1 MILNVMASSSGT
13 RGATL
18 VVVGEFFLDLV
29 FYALPDLPRLGEEV
43 KTRHFA
49 QLPGGGLATT
59 SLVASRLGTPTSAIA
74 RVGEDARSSPAWRSL
89 EENKVLVEACEFS
102 PTLPT
107 ARTVCASFNG
117 DRMMITHD
125 IINQHLERVL
135 SRPAA
140 RQALRKAKHVHL
152 ACALWPMSP
161 WLSWIKRLRARGLSV
176 SADIGWNPEMFK
188 SPGLPGLLRQL
199 NFLFPNEVEARAITG
214 ETTIER
220 TLRKLAEW
228 TAVPLIKLGDTGS
241 VAIQNGNVVRVPPLH
256 VRSIDA
262 TGAGDAFNG
271 GFLHGYLRGW
281 DLEDCLRAGNVCGAL
296 ATTGAGGSSVLPS
309 PARLSKL
316 VRRLQSDSGRL
327 ARSKRKWT
335 NRRTSG
341 Q

>member
-1 MILNVMASSSGT
+1 MILSIMASSSGS
-13 RGATL
+13 RGPTL
-18 VVVGEFFLDLV
+18 VVVGEFFLDLI

-59 SLVASRLGTPTSAIA
+59 SLVASSLGTPTSAIA

-89 EENKVLVEACEFS
+89 EQNKVFVDACEFS

-107 ARTVCASFNG
+107 ARTVCAAFNG

-125 IINQHLERVL
+125 IINQHLENLL

-140 RQALRKAKHVHL
+140 QQTLRKAKHVHL
-152 ACALWPMSP
+152 ACALWPIAP
-161 WLSWIKRLRARGLSV
+161 WLAWIKRLRAQGLSV

-188 SPGLPGLLRQL
+188 APSLPRLLREL
-199 NFLFPNEVEARAITG
+199 DLSFPNEIEARAITR
-214 ETTIER
+214 EKTTKR
-220 TLRKLAEW
+220 ALKKLADW
-228 TAVPLIKLGDTGS
+228 IPMPLIKLGTAGS
-241 VAIQNGNVVRVPPLH
+241 VAIQNGSVVRVAPLQ

-271 GFLHGYLRGW
+271 GFLHGYLAGW
-281 DLEDCLRAGNVCGAL
+281 NLEDCLRAGNVCGAL

-309 PARLSKL
+309 AARVKKL
-316 VRRLQSDSGRL
+316 MSRLKIDSRL
-327 ARSKRKWT
+327 TRSNET
-335 NRRTSG
+335 
-341 Q
+341 

>member
-1 MILNVMASSSGT
+1 MILSGMTFSSNNG
-13 RGATL
+13 GPTL
-18 VVVGEFFLDLV
+18 VVVGEFFLDLI

-59 SLVASRLGTPTSAIA
+59 SLVASSLGTPTSAIA

-89 EENKVLVEACEFS
+89 EQNKVFVDACEFS

-107 ARTVCASFNG
+107 ARTVCAAFNG

-125 IINQHLERVL
+125 IINQHLDNLL

-140 RQALRKAKHVHL
+140 QQALRKAKHVHL
-152 ACALWPMSP
+152 ACALWPIAP
-161 WLSWIKRLRARGLSV
+161 WLAWIKRLRAQGLSV

-188 SPGLPGLLRQL
+188 SPSLPRLLREL
-199 NFLFPNEVEARAITG
+199 NLSFPNEIEARAITR
-214 ETTIER
+214 EKTTER
-220 TLRKLAEW
+220 ALKKLADW
-228 TAVPLIKLGDTGS
+228 IPMPLIKLGTAGS
-241 VAIQNGNVVRVPPLH
+241 VAIQNGSVVRVAPLQ

-271 GFLHGYLRGW
+271 GFLHGYLAGW
-281 DLEDCLRAGNVCGAL
+281 NLEDCLRAGNVCGAL

-309 PARLSKL
+309 AIRVKKLMSRLKTDS
-316 VRRLQSDSGRL
+316 RLTCSNE
-327 ARSKRKWT
+327 T
-335 NRRTSG
+335 
-341 Q
+341 